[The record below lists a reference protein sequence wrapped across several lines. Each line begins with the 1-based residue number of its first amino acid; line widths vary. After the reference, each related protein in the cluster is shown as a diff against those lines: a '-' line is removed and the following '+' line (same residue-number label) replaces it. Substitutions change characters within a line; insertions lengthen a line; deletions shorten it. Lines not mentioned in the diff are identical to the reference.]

1 MSLYLSG
8 SYSNRLDDIV
18 TETVKCDEHEP
29 ENEVERL
36 IRQIQA
42 IQKEL
47 PAHNDPF
54 LEDEQAYDEAA
65 YEHYALTGYPPSIIS
80 KHKEESR
87 HMDTLMSLQMSDP
100 IAQHLGSWSQEI
112 NVLSI
117 CLRIALAVFLTSVI
131 GCERSSKRHSAG
143 LGTFVLISFSS
154 TICMI
159 LDIYLMQTQAIS
171 IPILS
176 AATMISAASIS
187 GKSILFSSRG
197 QIKGLTTSAA
207 LWSCAALGFT
217 IGAGLYTV
225 TLIVFAFLLCI
236 LSAFPTIEVYL
247 KNRSNHFEIH
257 LELKNIEYLRDFV
270 TVSRRLGLR
279 IDDIESNPAYVG
291 SGLSVY
297 TITVTICSSE
307 LKKYKTHHEIIEA
320 LKSLDYIYH
329 LEELR

>member
-1 MSLYLSG
+1 
-8 SYSNRLDDIV
+8 
-18 TETVKCDEHEP
+18 
-29 ENEVERL
+29 
-36 IRQIQA
+36 
-42 IQKEL
+42 
-47 PAHNDPF
+47 
-54 LEDEQAYDEAA
+54 
-65 YEHYALTGYPPSIIS
+65 
-80 KHKEESR
+80 
-87 HMDTLMSLQMSDP
+87 MDTLMSLQMSDP

-207 LWSCAALGFT
+207 LWSCAALGF
-217 IGAGLYTV
+217 Y
-225 TLIVFAFLLCI
+225 
-236 LSAFPTIEVYL
+236 
-247 KNRSNHFEIH
+247 NRCRALHGNT
-257 LELKNIEYLRDFV
+257 DCV
-270 TVSRRLGLR
+270 CV
-279 IDDIESNPAYVG
+279 P
-291 SGLSVY
+291 SVY
-297 TITVTICSSE
+297 PVGVS
-307 LKKYKTHHEIIEA
+307 HH
-320 LKSLDYIYH
+320 
-329 LEELR
+329 